1 MPVVIRVGK
10 KANEKKVRLELN
22 ARQAL
27 NGDVMIFDHVFYNF
41 IFKTLFPSH
50 NSAKFASDAKGD
62 YISSS
67 FADLTSLGK

>member
-27 NGDVMIFDHVFYNF
+27 NGDVMIFDH
-41 IFKTLFPSH
+41 
-50 NSAKFASDAKGD
+50 GD
-62 YISSS
+62 I
-67 FADLTSLGK
+67 DIVL